1 MISITTAQQTMNKSI
16 PAFPDTERPLLKSF
30 GCVLRQ
36 DITADRPVPAAD
48 CSVMDGIAIRYQSYN
63 KGVRKFL
70 IEGLQ
75 AAGRPV
81 REMKFPDSC
90 VEISTGALISQGCDT
105 VVPIEEV
112 RIGEGK
118 AVISDKAEVKKG
130 QFIRKA
136 GSLYKKGARLVK
148 SGSVLGPAE
157 VAAAGATGTAT
168 VKVAV
173 PPQVAIISTGDE
185 LVDIDQPA
193 EDYQIRKSNSLF
205 IQAALHK
212 TQLFKADLYHFRDN
226 LKVLK
231 RQVGALLE
239 RYDVLITIGGVSMG
253 KLDLIP
259 QTMDALKVEC
269 RFHKVKQ
276 RPGMPFWFGVSRDG
290 KPVFGLPGNP
300 LSTQIGTYRH
310 IIPQLRRALGCPVSK
325 EYAVLSEAFEPPTD
339 HAYFCPVTVQAG
351 QDGVLTATVRP
362 YRNSGDGAATVG
374 THGFVEVPPQTKKI
388 KKGTALVF
396 YRWA

>member
-1 MISITTAQQTMNKSI
+1 MISITTAQQTMHKAI
-16 PAFPDTERPLLKSF
+16 KPFPATEQPLLKSA

-36 DITADRPVPAAD
+36 DISADRPVPAAD
-48 CSVMDGIAIRYQSYN
+48 ASVMDGIAIRYESYK

-75 AAGRPV
+75 AAGQPV

-90 VEISTGALISQGCDT
+90 VEISTGALLSTGCDT
-105 VVPIEEV
+105 VIPIEEV
-112 RIGEGK
+112 TIGEGK
-118 AVISDKAEVKKG
+118 AVVSAKAVVKKG

-136 GSLYKKGARLVK
+136 GSLYKEGARLVK
-148 SGSVLGPAE
+148 AGSVLGPAE
-157 VAAAGATGTAT
+157 MAVAAATGTAV
-168 VKVAV
+168 VKVAA

-193 EDYQIRKSNSLF
+193 EDYQIRKSNALF

-253 KLDLIP
+253 KLDLVP
-259 QTMDALKVEC
+259 QTMAELKVKC
-269 RFHKVKQ
+269 QFHKVKQ
-276 RPGMPFWFGVSRDG
+276 RPGMPFWFGISSDG
-290 KPVFGLPGNP
+290 KPVFALPGNP
-300 LSTQIGTYRH
+300 LSSQIGTYRH
-310 IIPQLRRALGCPVSK
+310 IIPQLCRALGCPREK
-325 EYAVLSEAFEPPTD
+325 ELAVLSEALESPTT
-339 HAYFCPVTVQAG
+339 HTYFCPVTVKAG
-351 QDGVLTATVRP
+351 PDGQLVAGVRP
-362 YRNSGDGAATVG
+362 YRNSGDFAATVG
-374 THGFVEVPPQTKKI
+374 THGFVEVPAQSGKL
-388 KKGTALVF
+388 KKGQALTF
-396 YRWA
+396 YRW